1 MPLRKHFPDR
11 LPVAFR
17 PYPSETLSSWMS
29 RAASVYGLSL
39 TELLA
44 ECCDWNWS
52 TCEFMDVH
60 LNAMNCFALE
70 CLLGCR
76 AEEILACTV
85 SGTSPDLLPLWI
97 SHVSPS
103 WNDSER
109 KTVLNAGFRP
119 AVCGYCLAEDL
130 DTGRSQHVRLSW
142 YCSVTT
148 MCPSHRTPL
157 RQCCHDFIPVSDSC
171 GHHRE
176 HHTRLHC
183 GSCSHMVDDFSLS
196 GRIDEI
202 ACASLANFESALC
215 RAISGKHVSIFSGVA
230 VPGDSLLQFVQDVV
244 WALMRPVQGTPHRIV
259 HALQRDPFRMP
270 FGFNTPVEVSHWLSF
285 GSLPLRR
292 CLLAVV
298 AGILQ
303 PENPLWPADFGTLG
317 VGTRRFW
324 RLLRERMSPSA
335 VTELFDRAEQWHPTL
350 YDRSGFY

>member
-1 MPLRKHFPDR
+1 
-11 LPVAFR
+11 
-17 PYPSETLSSWMS
+17 
-29 RAASVYGLSL
+29 
-39 TELLA
+39 
-44 ECCDWNWS
+44 
-52 TCEFMDVH
+52 
-60 LNAMNCFALE
+60 
-70 CLLGCR
+70 
-76 AEEILACTV
+76 
-85 SGTSPDLLPLWI
+85 
-97 SHVSPS
+97 
-103 WNDSER
+103 
-109 KTVLNAGFRP
+109 
-119 AVCGYCLAEDL
+119 
-130 DTGRSQHVRLSW
+130 
-142 YCSVTT
+142 

-176 HHTRLHC
+176 HHTRLRC
-183 GSCSHMVDDFSLS
+183 GSCSHMVGDFPLS

-230 VPGDSLLQFVQDVV
+230 VPGDSLLQFLQDVV

-285 GSLPLRR
+285 GYLPLRR

-317 VGTRRFW
+317 VGTKRFW

-335 VTELFDRAEQWHPTL
+335 VTELIDRAEQWHPTL